1 MHTHTIK
8 IMRDLID
15 WLNVLHIEYFSN
27 RNLGGSD
34 AKEYQR
40 FLKDLDNAKREVV
53 KLRKDDEDEKKSGV
67 LRSQKNAV

>member
-8 IMRDLID
+8 IMREMID
-15 WLNVLHIEYFSN
+15 WLNVLHIEYFHN

-40 FLKDLDNAKREVV
+40 FLKSLDNAKRELV
-53 KLRKDDEDEKKSGV
+53 KLKREDEDSHK
-67 LRSQKNAV
+67 AVF

>member
-1 MHTHTIK
+1 MHNQTIK

-15 WLNVLHIEYFSN
+15 WLNVLHIEYFHN

-40 FLKDLDNAKREVV
+40 FLKSLDNANREVV
-53 KLRKDDEDEKKSGV
+53 KLKRDEEDDKKV
-67 LRSQKNAV
+67 VF